1 MSVQQGMDSARIRQ
15 ISGQLDS
22 EVTKIGDVLSRGNAS
37 ADVLEGNW
45 GGDDGQKLLVRW
57 RSDALKQLTSASEML
72 RSASKELQ
80 RQAEQQD
87 DASGEA
93 GGGSGGGAGG
103 PGGGSGGGPRGGG
116 GGDDGSHPG
125 DTTWTS
131 EDRDK
136 DSLGVRTRTDEDG
149 NTRHYDPVT
158 GKEWVEGEDGT
169 WETEHDGSHT
179 TRTDITE
186 TEHEGGRTSTHESS
200 RGEGGGRRSYG
211 EKWET
216 EWTDEGYEKPG
227 NTVLDE
233 VQTEPLVEEEL
244 WNEQAGA
251 EVWGDEWGDENLGAS
266 AEVLS
271 VNAETSGQA
280 GVSIEDGA
288 YVQANAEAGAYLAKG
303 EAHWQNDY
311 GTSAEGE
318 AYIGAEA
325 TAEGQASIGP
335 GGAKIDAGLEAFAG
349 GKAEVSGSQEIGDY
363 GSVGAGAEV
372 SYGIGAHANVD
383 GEISADRVGFSVD
396 VGATL
401 GIGAGVNFDVSV
413 SPTEII
419 GDVTDGLSSA
429 GEAIAESD
437 LNPTNW
443 F

>member
-87 DASGEA
+87 DASGEGGGGGGA
-93 GGGSGGGAGG
+93 SGPGSGGSGGG
-103 PGGGSGGGPRGGG
+103 RGG
-116 GGDDGSHPG
+116 GGDDDRDDAMS
-125 DTTWTS
+125 TK
-131 EDRDK
+131 DRDK
-136 DSLGVRTRTDEDG
+136 DSLGNETWTDEDG
-149 NTRHYDPVT
+149 NTHHYDPIT

-169 WETEHDGSHT
+169 WEVEHDGSHT
-179 TRTDITE
+179 TRTDVTE
-186 TEHEGGRTSTHESS
+186 TDHGDGRTTTHESS
-200 RGEGGGRRSYG
+200 RGEGDGRRSYG

-216 EWTDEGYEKPG
+216 EWTDEGYEKSEQS
-227 NTVLDE
+227 VLDQ

-251 EVWGDEWGDENLGAS
+251 EVWGDEWGDDDLGAS

-280 GVSIEDGA
+280 GVSLEDGA

-349 GKAEVSGSQEIGDY
+349 GKAEVSAAQEIGDY
-363 GSVGAGAEV
+363 GSVGGGAEV

-401 GIGAGVNFDVSV
+401 GIGAGVDFDVSV
-413 SPTEII
+413 SPKEII
-419 GDVTDGLSSA
+419 GDVSEGLSDA
-429 GEAIAESD
+429 GEA